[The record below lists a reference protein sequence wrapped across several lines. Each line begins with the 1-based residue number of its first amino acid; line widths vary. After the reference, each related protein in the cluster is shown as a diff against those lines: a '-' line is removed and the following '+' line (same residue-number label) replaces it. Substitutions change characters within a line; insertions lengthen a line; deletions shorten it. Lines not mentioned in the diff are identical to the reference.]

1 LPQPSHAPHFQ
12 IAVPGQDS
20 HPVFTTSSPATNAIA
35 NITAATSSPPYS
47 DGQQNGRKAVVMSPD
62 LHSPAGSGSR
72 TSSLAFDGISSFSGS
87 VSSVLQKF
95 KTEQNDLV
103 QVLQLCGV
111 LITHPLV
118 LLFDAILQVIKEK
131 EECLS
136 QLLATAKALVSK
148 ERMYSNDLNRIRRE
162 RQEQLLEIRSE
173 LRREDVT
180 TPITSRLRNHH
191 EQPHRRGFFCF
202 GLSFRFLLQ
211 APLRRA
217 IAIPGNLRQRERSS
231 SSCVQLLLVEVGAVL
246 LQHHSSNFSI

>member
-12 IAVPGQDS
+12 IAVPGHDS
-20 HPVFTTSSPATNAIA
+20 RPVFTTSSPATSAIA
-35 NITAATSSPPYS
+35 NITAATSSPLHS

-111 LITHPLV
+111 LIYPLV

-136 QLLATAKALVSK
+136 QLLATANALVSK
-148 ERMYSNDLNRIRRE
+148 ERMFSNDLNRIRRE

-173 LRREDVT
+173 L
-180 TPITSRLRNHH
+180 
-191 EQPHRRGFFCF
+191 
-202 GLSFRFLLQ
+202 
-211 APLRRA
+211 
-217 IAIPGNLRQRERSS
+217 
-231 SSCVQLLLVEVGAVL
+231 
-246 LQHHSSNFSI
+246 

>member
-1 LPQPSHAPHFQ
+1 MLPPLEAEDGAFQLSSLPPPPDLPPLPGAPASSSRSAFSLKDLLAAENVGPSSDNVSSPPVHSISAAASPASTSNRDSASSQTSKPPSSLPQPSHAPHFQ
-12 IAVPGQDS
+12 IAVPGHDS

-111 LITHPLV
+111 LIYPLV

-131 EECLS
+131 KSAYRNCS
-136 QLLATAKALVSK
+136 QQ
-148 ERMYSNDLNRIRRE
+148 RMHSFPKNA
-162 RQEQLLEIRSE
+162 
-173 LRREDVT
+173 
-180 TPITSRLRNHH
+180 
-191 EQPHRRGFFCF
+191 CF
-202 GLSFRFLLQ
+202 
-211 APLRRA
+211 PT
-217 IAIPGNLRQRERSS
+217 I
-231 SSCVQLLLVEVGAVL
+231 
-246 LQHHSSNFSI
+246 